1 MSNNGVPQIRV
12 SQQDSGDNM
21 SVSLSSKKDNREQ
34 IEEESKSAAG
44 GGASGEQKKHK
55 LSPEVESQL
64 KEAFA
69 VFDVSGDGQIDA
81 SELRTILEAV
91 NKKPIALEE
100 VEEMIAA
107 VDEGGDGEIQLPEF
121 LQLMA
126 DQMHQQEQDEELIA
140 AFKLF
145 GAENVKDVIKF
156 DQLQAALD
164 ELDGGEF
171 KEDELQIIFDEIAGA
186 SKKPNM
192 RQRGPG
198 SLARDNSNADN
209 LNNDDGARGISFT
222 DFMLMMMAK

>member
-81 SELRTILEAV
+81 SELKTILEAV
-91 NKKPIALEE
+91 NKKQIALEE

-156 DQLQAALD
+156 D
-164 ELDGGEF
+164 
-171 KEDELQIIFDEIAGA
+171 
-186 SKKPNM
+186 
-192 RQRGPG
+192 
-198 SLARDNSNADN
+198 
-209 LNNDDGARGISFT
+209 
-222 DFMLMMMAK
+222 